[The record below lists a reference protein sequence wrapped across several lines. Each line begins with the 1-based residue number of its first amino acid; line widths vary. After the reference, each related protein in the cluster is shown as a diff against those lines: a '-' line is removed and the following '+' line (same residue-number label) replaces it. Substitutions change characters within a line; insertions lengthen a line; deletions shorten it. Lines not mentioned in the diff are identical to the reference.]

1 MSSALYMSWIEQD
14 SPELFGEIRALVK
27 EGRFEPNGATWV
39 ECDCN
44 LTDGESMIRQF
55 VRGKRY
61 LKEKFGYDADVF
73 WLPDTFGYSAA
84 LPQILRGCG
93 VPYFLTTKLSWNDT
107 NRFPYDSFIWRGID
121 GSEVT
126 VHFNTI
132 QTTGDPEAISSRVQ
146 KRLNKHLTEHVLMA
160 YGYGDGGGGPSA
172 DMVENALRTA
182 ETYPYAKAEHTSV
195 SAFMKKLETEELPR
209 YAGELYLELHRGTLT
224 TNHDMKKLNRTL
236 ENALKDAELI
246 CAGTGD
252 FCGKRRNRP
261 LLRRPAFKSISRYF
275 AGNMYQRSLRY
286 GEGTGKKRDRRA

>member
-1 MSSALYMSWIEQD
+1 M
-14 SPELFGEIRALVK
+14 FGEIRALVK

-182 ETYPYAKAEHTSV
+182 DTYPYAKAEHTSV

-224 TNHDMKKLNRTL
+224 TNHDMKSSTVRWKTR
-236 ENALKDAELI
+236 
-246 CAGTGD
+246 
-252 FCGKRRNRP
+252 
-261 LLRRPAFKSISRYF
+261 
-275 AGNMYQRSLRY
+275 
-286 GEGTGKKRDRRA
+286 